1 MLNRWNAAIEKRMAF
16 VTPACL
22 IFGVLFPEIAGKGLP
37 LVPVVFAVM
46 TFIGALKS
54 GFRDVGRVF
63 QNPLPLLLAVLFLHV
78 IMPAAAWGAGHL
90 FFSDHPDLITGIVL
104 EFTVPAAVV
113 GVMWVSIYQG
123 NQSMALSLVVLD
135 TVLAPFV
142 IPVTLHVL
150 VGTKVEMDPVEMMQE
165 LVFMIAL
172 PAVAAMCLNQLS
184 GGRIRESWP
193 PRLAFF
199 SKLCLIF
206 VVTANSSKV
215 APYIRH
221 LTGERVAA
229 ALCILILAASGY
241 LLGYGAAAV
250 LGMDRENKVSVMYGA
265 GMRNIS
271 AGAVIAAEYFPG
283 EVLFPVMIGTLFQQV
298 LAATL
303 GTLLFSKGRESGRKN
318 GTAAGRQK
326 GVVRHES

>member
-22 IFGVLFPEIAGKGLP
+22 VFGVLFPEIAGKGLP
-37 LVPVVFAVM
+37 LVPVMFAVM

-142 IPVTLHVL
+142 IPATLHVL
-150 VGTKVEMDPVEMMQE
+150 VGTKVGNGSGRNDAGTG
-165 LVFMIAL
+165 IYDRA
-172 PAVAAMCLNQLS
+172 S
-184 GGRIRESWP
+184 GGRGDVPES
-193 PRLAFF
+193 A
-199 SKLCLIF
+199 
-206 VVTANSSKV
+206 
-215 APYIRH
+215 
-221 LTGERVAA
+221 ERRKDQGK
-229 ALCILILAASGY
+229 LAAQACVF
-241 LLGYGAAAV
+241 LQAV
-250 LGMDRENKVSVMYGA
+250 PDLRGDGKFLQSSALYPPFDRGA
-265 GMRNIS
+265 GWRR
-271 AGAVIAAEYFPG
+271 P
-283 EVLFPVMIGTLFQQV
+283 
-298 LAATL
+298 
-303 GTLLFSKGRESGRKN
+303 
-318 GTAAGRQK
+318 
-326 GVVRHES
+326 

>member
-1 MLNRWNAAIEKRMAF
+1 
-16 VTPACL
+16 
-22 IFGVLFPEIAGKGLP
+22 
-37 LVPVVFAVM
+37 
-46 TFIGALKS
+46 
-54 GFRDVGRVF
+54 
-63 QNPLPLLLAVLFLHV
+63 
-78 IMPAAAWGAGHL
+78 
-90 FFSDHPDLITGIVL
+90 
-104 EFTVPAAVV
+104 
-113 GVMWVSIYQG
+113 
-123 NQSMALSLVVLD
+123 
-135 TVLAPFV
+135 
-142 IPVTLHVL
+142 
-150 VGTKVEMDPVEMMQE
+150 
-165 LVFMIAL
+165 
-172 PAVAAMCLNQLS
+172 MCLNQLS